1 MNSVGILK
9 STDDLESLEERE
21 QEPDDIKDDCGKS
34 DSDESSK
41 KISDQNLLPIWKP
54 LPQLLNWI
62 KYFKETFVD
71 KTFRDFWSSPQLF
84 VKI

>member
-41 KISDQNLLPIWKP
+41 KKIWSKSSSNLKAITAVTE
-54 LPQLLNWI
+54 LNQI
-62 KYFKETFVD
+62 F
-71 KTFRDFWSSPQLF
+71 
-84 VKI
+84 